1 MDIIAQLKEFEGTKS
16 YQMYKGYYKNGRFHV
31 YKDSLGYSTIGYGRY
46 CQGKEDQYANGITES
61 QADAMLLEDIGQARV
76 YLDEMKLGLPIDS
89 RWNDFMVM
97 MIFQLGITKTNQFRK
112 FLTALRAGNY
122 ATAIAEVKDSN
133 WYRQTPNRVNK
144 MIDYVI
150 NG

>member
-1 MDIIAQLKEFEGTKS
+1 MDIIAKLKEYEGTKT
-16 YQMYKGYYKNGRFHV
+16 YQMYKGYYKNGKFRK
-31 YKDSLGYSTIGYGRY
+31 YKDSLGYDTIGYGHLVKS
-46 CQGKEDQYANGITES
+46 GENFENGLTDAE
-61 QADAMLLEDIGQARV
+61 ADALLFADIGTARV
-76 YLDEMKLGLPIDS
+76 EVDQLRLGLPIDS
-89 RWNDFMVM
+89 NWNDFMVLM
-97 MIFQLGITKTNQFRK
+97 VFQLGITKTNQFKK

-144 MIDYVI
+144 MIEDVL